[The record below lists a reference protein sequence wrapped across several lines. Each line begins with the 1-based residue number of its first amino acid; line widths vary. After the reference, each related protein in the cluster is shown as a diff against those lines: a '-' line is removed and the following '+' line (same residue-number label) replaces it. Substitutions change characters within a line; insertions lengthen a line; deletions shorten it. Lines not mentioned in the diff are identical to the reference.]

1 MKRKPDE
8 IGKCVRTSRSS
19 RMGAGVGARAGEGM
33 DGEIL
38 TTDGHG
44 SFGGFGKGPAEDA
57 DGTKGGR

>member
-1 MKRKPDE
+1 
-8 IGKCVRTSRSS
+8 
-19 RMGAGVGARAGEGM
+19 MGAGVGARAGEGM